1 MSYLKKKEYEIIPK
15 DSYQIIRNCPKC
27 GVKTRFRNTNN
38 FRVNANGNQ
47 VDVWLIYQCEKCK
60 HTYNL
65 GIYERV
71 KPSDIEASIY
81 EKFLQNNTELALEYG
96 TCKYLFIKNKA
107 EIDLEKIRYET
118 LLIKEETCKEESCI
132 MIKNP
137 YELKIRMDKIVAE
150 ILKITRN
157 QVKKMRKEGN
167 IDFTQN
173 YAGKI
178 AIINLKE
185 EI

>member
-27 GVKTRFRNTNN
+27 GIKTRFRNTDN

-47 VDVWLIYQCEKCK
+47 VDVWMIYQCEKCK

-81 EKFLQNNTELALEYG
+81 EKFQRNDAELALEYG
-96 TCKYLFIKNKA
+96 NCKQIFIKNKA
-107 EIDLEKIRYET
+107 EIALEKISYET
-118 LLIKEETCKEESCI
+118 LLIKEETCEEESCI
-132 MIKNP
+132 IIKNP
-137 YELKIRMDKIVAE
+137 YELKIRIDKIVAE
-150 ILKITRN
+150 ILQINRN
-157 QVKKMRKEGN
+157 QVKKMQKEGI
-167 IDFTQN
+167 IDFKQN

-178 AIINLKE
+178 AIIYFKE